1 MNMFGGDDCSLHVRD
16 RHLQHHHHHIKSDPI
31 RDSSVM
37 STMTSTKLV
46 HGSDGGTSV
55 FTRNGTISSGSD
67 NRMVWAALTPRG
79 TQHFVSENY
88 PRDFVVE
95 EDHYET
101 IDNVQPVLINAGY
114 GTYSPYRK
122 GWYDNCL
129 MMVTRMRYHFLGEF

>member
-1 MNMFGGDDCSLHVRD
+1 MNLFGNDDCSIQVRD
-16 RHLQHHHHHIKSDPI
+16 HRNHHHHHNHHHIKSEPI
-31 RDSSVM
+31 RDCSNGV
-37 STMTSTKLV
+37 MTSAKLV
-46 HGSDGGTSV
+46 HTSDGGGSI
-55 FTRNGTISSGSD
+55 FTRNTSD

-88 PRDFVVE
+88 PRDFVME

-122 GWYDNCL
+122 GLETCL
-129 MMVTRMRYHFLGEF
+129 LLVD

>member
-1 MNMFGGDDCSLHVRD
+1 MFGGDDCSMHVRD
-16 RHLQHHHHHIKSDPI
+16 HHRHHHHHIKTEP
-31 RDSSVM
+31 RDCSNSVM

-46 HGSDGGTSV
+46 HTPDGGGIFS
-55 FTRNGTISSGSD
+55 RNGGINGSSGGGGVSD

-79 TQHFVSENY
+79 TQHFVSESY
-88 PRDFVVE
+88 PRDLVVE

-122 GWYDNCL
+122 GTFFHVKDGLHDLEN
-129 MMVTRMRYHFLGEF
+129 RKK

>member
-1 MNMFGGDDCSLHVRD
+1 MNLFGGDDCSMHVRD
-16 RHLQHHHHHIKSDPI
+16 RHHHNIKTEP
-31 RDSSVM
+31 RDCSNSLI
-37 STMTSTKLV
+37 TSTKLV
-46 HGSDGGTSV
+46 HTSDAGSI
-55 FTRNGTISSGSD
+55 FTRNGSLHGGGGD

-122 GWYDNCL
+122 GWCATGSILTGILHGVNYL
-129 MMVTRMRYHFLGEF
+129 V